1 MRKQLG
7 KKARTVVGAIALA
20 GALAVTAGVPSASA
34 STPTVQGCVGASI
47 SGAAQ
52 SSGGP
57 TFGLFVSG
65 VARDTSDQPGV
76 GDAVQGLESGQ
87 VLDADFENTCN

>member
-7 KKARTVVGAIALA
+7 RKARTVVGATALA
-20 GALAVTAGVPSASA
+20 GALVVTAGVPSASA
-34 STPTVQGCVGASI
+34 STPTVEGCVGASL
-47 SGAAQ
+47 SGAAT
-52 SSGGP
+52 SSAGS

-76 GDAVQGLESGQ
+76 GDAVQALAAGQ
-87 VLDADFENTCN
+87 VLDADFQNTCN